1 MGGENSLEE
10 KYYAVVRSGQNDDL
24 THWKYVKKYK
34 KNGKTR
40 YVYNVGSSGSTIN
53 GQKESG
59 LREYSKLQDILG
71 YDERDAAGIAET
83 NYKKAKDK
91 ATSYNHGQSKN
102 PNYDQKTSDRYYKS
116 AKDAQKRASK
126 AYERY
131 KKTPLGKLDQM
142 GSTIDAG
149 RSKVSKI
156 LTKLAKSIAPKG
168 GSSRI
173 KTTNYS
179 KTAYIPSGTRVN
191 SSKNK
196 RKR

>member
-1 MGGENSLEE
+1 MEE
-10 KYYAVVRSGQNDDL
+10 KYYAVVRSGSNDDL
-24 THWKYVKKYK
+24 THWKYIKKYK
-34 KNGKTR
+34 KNGKMR
-40 YVYNVGSSGSTIN
+40 YVYNVGSTGSTIN

-59 LREYSKLQDILG
+59 LREYSKLQDMLG
-71 YDERDAAGIAET
+71 YDERDAAGIADIK
-83 NYKKAKDK
+83 YKRANDK
-91 ATSYNHGQSKN
+91 AVSYNHGQSKN
-102 PNYDQKTSDRYYKS
+102 PNYDQKTSDRYFK
-116 AKDAQKRASK
+116 AARDTGKRASK

-142 GSTIDAG
+142 SSTINAG
-149 RSKVSKI
+149 RAKVSKA
-156 LTKLAKSIAPKG
+156 LTKLAKSIAPKE